1 MWLALRYLSV
11 RHEYNTFVTPGSTN
25 MGKTNASVACS
36 TLNNSSTGFNATYI
50 IDVNT
55 YCVMC
60 CSHSPTL
67 LLRVKNYTDSSTV
80 LNAAS
85 RVLEF
90 SLPIYLTSRLL
101 RERLKIDLI
110 MVLERTPL
118 FLRGDLLTNGVFP
131 TAPVKPSTAMLLVA
145 NPLACWATVDRK
157 PDSMMFRRENQYE
170 RSGTHLN
177 SHERMERAWSEHDI
191 KRSSCLHHVLF
202 FLGITLTQQANPIIS
217 GYRYPH
223 CSLCPYGEL
232 YGNHV

>member
-1 MWLALRYLSV
+1 
-11 RHEYNTFVTPGSTN
+11 

-36 TLNNSSTGFNATYI
+36 ALNNSSTGFNATYI
-50 IDVNT
+50 LDVNS

-67 LLRVKNYTDSSTV
+67 LLRVKNYTDSGTV
-80 LNAAS
+80 LDTAS

-110 MVLERTPL
+110 MVLERIPL
-118 FLRGDLLTNGVFP
+118 FLHGDLLTNGVFP

-157 PDSMMFRRENQYE
+157 PDSMMSQRENQYA
-170 RSGTHLN
+170 RSGVHLN

-191 KRSSCLHHVLF
+191 KRSSCLHHVLL
-202 FLGITLTQQANPIIS
+202 FLGITLTQQANSKRIQLYPVIDILIA
-217 GYRYPH
+217 RYAHMANYTVIMYEGWDQRAEP
-223 CSLCPYGEL
+223 SIKMQR
-232 YGNHV
+232 